1 MIACIAIIEIARE
14 RRVNMSTVLS
24 LLNDVVYPAPP
35 SQAPMRL
42 AGAGDIRANKRLRV
56 LLVED
61 DDADVYL
68 IRRALS
74 ELPKVSE
81 VRVARDG
88 VEALELLDAWA
99 GGPDLAI
106 VDLKMPR
113 KDGFALLRE
122 IALRNSGAFPS
133 VVLTSSKAGADAY
146 RAKKR
151 GAVEFVTKPNGLE
164 KLKNVLGELVTKY

>member
-1 MIACIAIIEIARE
+1 M
-14 RRVNMSTVLS
+14 TVALS
-24 LLNDVVYPAPP
+24 PLRNAFLRASPT
-35 SQAPMRL
+35 QAPSRAAKVEPDRL
-42 AGAGDIRANKRLRV
+42 PKRLRV

-74 ELPKVSE
+74 EISNVVE
-81 VRVARDG
+81 VRTARDG
-88 VEALELLDAWA
+88 VQALELIDNWPA
-99 GGPDLAI
+99 GPDLAI

-122 IALRNSGAFPS
+122 IAMRKSGTFPS
-133 VVLTSSKAGADAY
+133 VVLTSSKAGADVY

-151 GAVEFVTKPNGLE
+151 GAAEFVTKPNGLE
-164 KLKNVLGELVTKY
+164 KLKNLLSDLVTKY